1 MEDLTNIEKKADF
14 EKKEKT
20 FNKLSK
26 IQDLLKKESAMRK
39 TSK

>member
-1 MEDLTNIEKKADF
+1 MEDLNNIEKN
-14 EKKEKT
+14 EKT